1 LSGTGC
7 FYTTHLIVHFL
18 FSVMTYQF
26 ATSKPSHFAC
36 SSLDNKR
43 VSTLPVDIV
52 DTCGSGYNFMFQG
65 VFGNKSFGK
74 NKEAKFNITLQFPVK
89 QYNFDLNGGDILFE
103 FGFTLNTSIKDHLY
117 QKEHVWAVSGYK
129 CQNRYGV
136 CLVLTYSN
144 QSEVYFVSKEDVIFT
159 EDVHLKT
166 AKASLALILN
176 RRTMNMSLFTASKTL
191 NIKLGKGTSLQANDT
206 VWPVFAIHEH
216 GDQNVS
222 FPMAATINSDSGF
235 SFDPSSLQPN
245 LFLSEDYNSV
255 SNVESKTM
263 KFVNNKPR
271 YISTISKTFQPNMND
286 TYSRFIIVL
295 DVPEVIPVGKKLFD
309 FGFGIAK
316 NKQILPLI
324 NIECKMFLANDIKT
338 PVYCLQ
344 NVFDNVT
351 MPTCY
356 TRVDHEWDIFI
367 HFDFCENK
375 LNIFILPCDTCS
387 YYYQSVFLNVE
398 FYGKPHR
405 FFFGQ
410 YNMKSLIII
419 SNATVTVLNVLEM
432 YFKESLL

>member
-1 LSGTGC
+1 
-7 FYTTHLIVHFL
+7 
-18 FSVMTYQF
+18 MQYQF
-26 ATSKPSHFAC
+26 STSKPSHFAC
-36 SSLDNKR
+36 SSLDNKT
-43 VSTLPVDIV
+43 VSTIPVDSI
-52 DTCGSGYNFMFQG
+52 DTCGSGYNYMFQG

-74 NKEAKFNITLQFPVK
+74 NEEAKFNITLQFTVPKYDFKFPEMKLV
-89 QYNFDLNGGDILFE
+89 FE
-103 FGFTLNTSIKDHLY
+103 FGFTLNTLIKDRPY
-117 QKEHVWAVSGYK
+117 INEHVCAVSEYK
-129 CQNRYGV
+129 YQNRYRV

-144 QSEVYFVSKEDVIFT
+144 QSVVYFVSKEDIIFT
-159 EDVHLKT
+159 EHVYVKT
-166 AKASLALILN
+166 AKASLALVLN
-176 RRTMNMSLFTASKTL
+176 RTTMNMSLFTASKTL

-216 GDQNVS
+216 GDQHVS
-222 FPMAATINSDSGF
+222 FPMTATINNDSGF

-255 SNVESKTM
+255 SNVESK
-263 KFVNNKPR
+263 KFVNNKNR
-271 YISTISKTFQPNMND
+271 YISTISKKFQPNMNA

-295 DVPEVIPVGKKLFD
+295 DFPEMIPVGNKLFD

-324 NIECKMFLANDIKT
+324 NIECKMILENDIKT

-356 TRVDHEWDIFI
+356 ARVDHEWDIFV
-367 HFDFCENK
+367 HFDFCAKK
-375 LNIFILPCDTCS
+375 LNIFILPCDACS
-387 YYYQSVFLNVE
+387 YYYRSVLLNVE

-419 SNATVTVLNVLEM
+419 SNATVTVSNVLEM
-432 YFKESLL
+432 YNSLQ